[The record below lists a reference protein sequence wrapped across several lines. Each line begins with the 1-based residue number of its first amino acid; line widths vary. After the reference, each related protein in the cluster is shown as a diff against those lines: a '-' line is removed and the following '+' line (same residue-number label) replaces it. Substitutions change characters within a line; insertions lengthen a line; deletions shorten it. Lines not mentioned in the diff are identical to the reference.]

1 MPALRREARCDKGSP
16 VKFQWDI
23 FLAALGLAMIIEGL
37 PYFIA
42 PDATKRTLERIG
54 EMPGR
59 VLRIIGLLSIAGG
72 LVFVA
77 VSRLISG

>member
-1 MPALRREARCDKGSP
+1 MRHEVRCDKDLP

-42 PDATKRTLERIG
+42 PHAIKRTIGRIG

-59 VLRIIGLLSIAGG
+59 VLRIIGLLSIVGG
-72 LVFVA
+72 LAFVA
-77 VSRLISG
+77 ISRLLLG